1 VSLGRAL
8 GLSAML
14 CAGMAQAQTPE
25 ALDWLRRI
33 HDATHKLSY
42 TGTFVY
48 QSGGRSETSRITRR
62 VDASGDIEK
71 VEVMD
76 GVPRE
81 IVRTRDTVRCYLPD
95 AQVVKIERQVD
106 RAGSERGFPAML
118 PERITALSRHY
129 DISVGGTERIAG
141 FDCRAVTLKP
151 KDDLRYG
158 HTLYADVKTGMLIK
172 ATTTGA
178 SGETVEQFSFTELS
192 FGSVPRKRLKSRHA
206 SSSWRVENSEAV
218 PASLAGWSLSSELPG
233 FRKVAELKRRL
244 GEGGPVGQM
253 VYSDG
258 LAAVSVFI
266 EPLEGRRD
274 PVRAGLASVGAIHIY
289 TKEVAKHMIT
299 VVGEAPAASVQRIAN
314 AVEFRRP

>member
-1 VSLGRAL
+1 MTLRGAL
-8 GLSAML
+8 GLSALL
-14 CAGMAQAQTPE
+14 CAGLAQAQAPE
-25 ALDWLRRI
+25 GLDWLRRI

-48 QSGGRSETSRITRR
+48 QSGARSETSRITRR
-62 VDASGDIEK
+62 VDASGDAEK
-71 VEVMD
+71 IEVMD

-95 AQVVKIERQVD
+95 ARVVKVERQVD
-106 RAGSERGFPAML
+106 RAGAERGFPALL
-118 PERITALSRHY
+118 PGRITALSRHY
-129 DISVGGTERIAG
+129 DIEVGGIERIAG

-158 HTLYADVKTGMLIK
+158 HTLYADVKSGMLIR
-172 ATTTGA
+172 AVTTDA
-178 SGETVEQFSFTELS
+178 RGETVEQFSFTELS
-192 FGSVPRKRLKSRHA
+192 FGSVPRERLKSRHA
-206 SSSWRVENSEAV
+206 AQRWRVENSEAA
-218 PASLAGWSLSSELPG
+218 PASLVGWGLSSELPG

-244 GEGGPVGQM
+244 GEGGPVGQV

-314 AVEFRRP
+314 AVEFRP